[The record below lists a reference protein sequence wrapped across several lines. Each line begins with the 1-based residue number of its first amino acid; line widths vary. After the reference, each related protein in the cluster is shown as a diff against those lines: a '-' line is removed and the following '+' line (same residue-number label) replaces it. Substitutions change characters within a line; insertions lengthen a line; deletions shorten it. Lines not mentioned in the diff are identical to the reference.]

1 MKQVKVGIKFEEGV
15 KHKPAYQKIS
25 DAGADIFPLLKE
37 GEKYTIMPGE
47 RKLFK
52 TGIKLELPD
61 GYEVQ
66 VRPRSG
72 LAFKKGISV
81 LNTPGTIDAG
91 YKGDVG
97 VILINHG
104 TEDFEITNDTAIAQ
118 LVLKE
123 VIQAVFEEVDE
134 LSESDRG
141 EGGFG
146 HTGNM

>member
-15 KHKPAYQKIS
+15 KHKPSYQKIS

-37 GEKYTIMPGE
+37 GEKYTIMAGE

-123 VIQAVFEEVDE
+123 VIQAVFEEIDE

>member
-1 MKQVKVGIKFEEGV
+1 MKQIKVGIKCEEGV
-15 KHKPAYQKIS
+15 IHKPQYQKIS
-25 DAGADIFPLLKE
+25 DAGADIYPLLKE
-37 GEKYTIMPGE
+37 DENYFLMPGE
-47 RKLFK
+47 RKLFP
-52 TGIKLELPD
+52 TGIKMEIPD
-61 GYEVQ
+61 GYEIQ

-81 LNTPGTIDAG
+81 LNAPGTVDAG

-104 TEDFEITNDTAIAQ
+104 TEDFKITSETAIAQ